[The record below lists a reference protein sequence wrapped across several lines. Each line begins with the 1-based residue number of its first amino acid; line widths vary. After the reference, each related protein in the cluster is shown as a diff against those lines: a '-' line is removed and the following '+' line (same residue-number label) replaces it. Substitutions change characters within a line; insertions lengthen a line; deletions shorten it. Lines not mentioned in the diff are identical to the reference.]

1 MKSQKN
7 IAIFASG
14 SGSNAEKIVEHF
26 KSHKTIAVKM
36 FLCNNP
42 DAGVIAR
49 AERLEIPCYLFD
61 KESFKN
67 GEVLNILL
75 ENDIDLVVLA
85 GFLWLI
91 PKSYVEAFPTRIIN
105 LHPALLPKYG
115 GKGMY
120 GHHVHEAV
128 IAAGEKESGIT
139 IHFVNE
145 KYDEGA
151 VIFQAKYSIDPHDSA
166 MDIAAKGQ
174 KLEHHHFP
182 RVIQELLT

>member
-1 MKSQKN
+1 
-7 IAIFASG
+7 
-14 SGSNAEKIVEHF
+14 
-26 KSHKTIAVKM
+26 M

-42 DAGVIAR
+42 DAGVIER
-49 AERLEIPCYLFD
+49 AKNLDIPCYLFD
-61 KESFKN
+61 REAFKS
-67 GEVLNILL
+67 GEVLNILI

-91 PKSYVEAFPTRIIN
+91 PKSFINAFPKKIIN

-128 IAAGEKESGIT
+128 IENGETESGIT

-145 KYDEGA
+145 AYDEGA
-151 VIFQAKYSIDPHDSA
+151 IIFQAKYKIEPNDTA
-166 MDIAAKGQ
+166 MDIATKGQ
-174 KLEHHHFP
+174 LLEHKHFP
-182 RVIQELLT
+182 EIIEKVCSNKL